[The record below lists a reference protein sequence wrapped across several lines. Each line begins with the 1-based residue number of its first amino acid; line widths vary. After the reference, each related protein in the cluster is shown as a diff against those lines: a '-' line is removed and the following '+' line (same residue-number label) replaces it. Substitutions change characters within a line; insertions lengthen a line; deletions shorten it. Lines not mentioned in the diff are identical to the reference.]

1 LKTLQTGRVY
11 PNEHHKISAQD
22 VGGDEMT
29 KWLNLGEILSVNA
42 KKFAGKLAIKDAKRQ
57 LSFSEYNTRANRL
70 ANGLLGLGL
79 EKGDRVAII
88 SCNCLEFM
96 EVYAAVAKAGI
107 VVVPI
112 NWRLTPADTEYIL
125 NNSDTKAIII
135 ANEFVEKV
143 NGIKDNLKKVPL
155 ENYIVIGD
163 ETPSGY
169 RNFEDLVAS
178 SPETEP
184 QVEVD
189 IKDTWILL
197 YTSGTTGTPKG
208 VLRSHESYI
217 SFFLINEVE
226 FGYTLNDYAM
236 ILMPLCHVNSTFYSF
251 VFTYIG
257 ASVYVQLEKGFNPE
271 KILEIIDGEGITFS
285 SMIPTHYALIL
296 NVPDEVKKNFDGS
309 SIKQL
314 LCSSAPVRKQT
325 KLDIMEFFPNAAL
338 FEAYGSTEAG
348 LVTILRPEEQL
359 KNPGSIGRECV
370 GTDIIKLLD
379 ENGKEVGIGEVG
391 ELFSRG
397 PMMFDEY
404 YKLPEKTKESF
415 MGDYFSAG
423 DMAKKD
429 EEGYY
434 YLVDRKANMII
445 TGGEHVYPSE
455 VEEIISQHPKVFD
468 VAVIG
473 IPHDKWGEAVKA
485 VVIPKEGQ
493 EPTEP
498 EIIEFCRDKMAGYK
512 KPKSVDFIKQDEMP
526 RTTTGKILHRELRK
540 KYGGFGA

>member
-1 LKTLQTGRVY
+1 
-11 PNEHHKISAQD
+11 
-22 VGGDEMT
+22 MT

-42 KKFAGKLAIKDAKRQ
+42 EKHANKLAIKEAKRQ
-57 LSFSEYNTRANRL
+57 LSFSEYNIRANRL
-70 ANGLLGLGL
+70 ANGLMGLGL

-112 NWRLTPADTEYIL
+112 NWRLTPVDTEYII
-125 NNSDTKAIII
+125 NNSDAKALIV
-135 ANEFVEKV
+135 AEEFVDKL
-143 NGIKDNLKKVPL
+143 NGIKNNLKNVPS

-163 ETPSGY
+163 DTPSGY
-169 RNFEDLVAS
+169 KNFEEMVNS
-178 SPETEP
+178 SPDTEP
-184 QVEVD
+184 NVEVD

-217 SFFLINEVE
+217 AFFLINEVE
-226 FGYTLNDYAM
+226 FGYTLDDYAL

-257 ASVYVQLEKGFNPE
+257 ASVYVQLEKGFDPV
-271 KILEIIDGEGITFS
+271 KILEIIDREGITFS
-285 SMIPTHYALIL
+285 SMIPTHYNIIL
-296 NVPDEVKKNFDGS
+296 NAPEEVKKNFNGG

-325 KLDIMEFFPNAAL
+325 KLDIMKFFPNAAL

-359 KNPGSIGRECV
+359 KNLGSIGRECV
-370 GTDIIKLLD
+370 GTDLIKLLD
-379 ENGKEVGIGEVG
+379 ENGEEVGIGEVG

-404 YKLPEKTKESF
+404 YKLPEKTKGSF
-415 MGDYFSAG
+415 RGEYFSAG
-423 DMAKKD
+423 DMARKD

-434 YLVDRKANMII
+434 HLVDRKANMII

-455 VEEIISQHPKVFD
+455 VEEIISQHQKVFD

-473 IPHDKWGEAVKA
+473 VPHDKWGEAVKA
-485 VVIPKEGQ
+485 VVIPKGEE
-493 EPTEP
+493 EPTEQ

-512 KPKSVDFIKQDEMP
+512 KPKTVDFIKAEEMP

-540 KYGGFGA
+540 KYSGFGV